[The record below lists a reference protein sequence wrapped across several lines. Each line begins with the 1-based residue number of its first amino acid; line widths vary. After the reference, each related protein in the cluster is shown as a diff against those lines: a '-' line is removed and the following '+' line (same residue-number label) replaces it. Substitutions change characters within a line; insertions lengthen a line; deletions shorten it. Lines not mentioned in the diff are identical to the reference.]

1 MALDSIFQ
9 FFVPKDR
16 KFFTL
21 FDEQAAN
28 LVLIAE
34 ALNKLVNASSVEK
47 QLELEKEIENL
58 EHVLDQCAHRI
69 FLELG
74 KTFITPFDRE
84 DIHRLTSSVDEI
96 ADYIHGASKRM
107 GMYKIQKSTPAMI
120 KLAELILQSTIE
132 LQKAIQEL
140 RNLKNLRNI
149 TDACVRLNSIEN
161 HADDIY
167 DSAVA
172 DLFENEK
179 DAIHLIKMKE
189 VLSALETAT
198 DMAED
203 AANVLESI
211 IVKTS

>member
-9 FFVPKDR
+9 FFIPKDK

-28 LVLIAE
+28 LVLIAK
-34 ALNKLVNASSVEK
+34 ALNELVNTTNPERQK
-47 QLELEKEIENL
+47 ELEKEIERM
-58 EHVLDQCAHRI
+58 EHVLDQCAHKI

-84 DIHRLTSSVDEI
+84 DIHRLTSSIDEI
-96 ADYIHGASKRM
+96 ADYIHGASKRI
-107 GMYKIQKSTPAMI
+107 GMYKIEKSTPTMI
-120 KLAELILQSTIE
+120 KMAELILQSTEE
-132 LQKAIQEL
+132 LQKAINEL

-161 HADDIY
+161 HADDLY
-167 DSAVA
+167 DAAVA
-172 DLFENEK
+172 DLFDNEK
-179 DAIHLIKMKE
+179 DAIKLIKMKE
-189 VLSALETAT
+189 VYSALETAT

>member
-16 KFFTL
+16 KFFSL
-21 FDEQAAN
+21 FDEQADN
-28 LVLIAE
+28 LVLIAK
-34 ALNKLVNASSVEK
+34 ALNELVNAPNLEK
-47 QLELEKEIENL
+47 QKELEKEIERL

-69 FLELG
+69 YLELG

-84 DIHRLTSSVDEI
+84 DIHRLASSVDEI
-96 ADYIHGASKRM
+96 ADYIHGASKRI
-107 GMYKIQKSTPAMI
+107 GMYKIEKSTPTMI
-120 KLAELILQSTIE
+120 KMAELILQSTEE
-132 LQKAIQEL
+132 LQKAMYEL

-161 HADDIY
+161 HADDLY
-167 DSAVA
+167 DTAIA
-172 DLFENEK
+172 DLFDNEK
-179 DAIHLIKMKE
+179 DAIKLIKMKE
-189 VLSALETAT
+189 VYHALETAT

>member
-21 FDEQAAN
+21 FDEQASN

-34 ALNKLVNASSVEK
+34 ELNKLVNATSTEK
-47 QLELEKEIENL
+47 QREFEKEIERM
-58 EHVLDQCAHRI
+58 EHVLDQCAHKI

-74 KTFITPFDRE
+74 KSFITPFDRE
-84 DIHRLTSSVDEI
+84 DIHRLASSVDEI
-96 ADYIHGASKRM
+96 ADYIHGASKRI
-107 GMYKIQKSTPAMI
+107 GMYKIEKSTPTMI
-120 KLAELILQSTIE
+120 KMAELILQSTVE
-132 LQKAIQEL
+132 LQKAINEL

-161 HADDIY
+161 HADDLY
-167 DSAVA
+167 DTAIA
-172 DLFENEK
+172 DLFDNEK
-179 DAIHLIKMKE
+179 DAITLIKMKE
-189 VLSALETAT
+189 VYSALETAT

>member
-1 MALDSIFQ
+1 MALDSIFK

-16 KFFTL
+16 KFFSL

-28 LVLIAE
+28 LVLIAKSLTE
-34 ALNKLVNASSVEK
+34 LVNAASPEK
-47 QLELEKEIENL
+47 QKELEKEIEKL

-69 FLELG
+69 YLELS

-84 DIHRLTSSVDEI
+84 DIHRLASSIDEI
-96 ADYIHGASKRM
+96 ADYIHGASKRI
-107 GMYKIQKSTPAMI
+107 GMYRVEKSTPTMI
-120 KLAELILQSTIE
+120 KMSELILQSTEE
-132 LQKAIQEL
+132 LQKAINEL
-140 RNLKNLRNI
+140 KNLKNLRNI

-161 HADDIY
+161 HADDLY
-167 DSAVA
+167 DTAIA
-172 DLFENEK
+172 DLFDNEK
-179 DAIHLIKMKE
+179 DAIQLIKMKE
-189 VLSALETAT
+189 IYAALETAT